1 MRGRPTPRCL
11 VAYNNPPYPFI
22 IIVKVEGEWSLP
34 DVERRLA
41 AIVAIDVAGYSRLM
55 GVDEAG
61 TLTRLKEHR
70 AATEP
75 IGQARGG
82 RIVGTA
88 GDGILWEFPSVV
100 EAVTCAI
107 EVQAAMAER
116 NAGISGDTKMLFR
129 MGINLGDVLV
139 DGDDIYGDGVNV
151 AARLEALAEPGG
163 IAISGNAHD
172 QVHGK
177 LDVAFQDQGRQ
188 SLKNI
193 ERPVAVWAWQPG
205 TAAADTISIAGEP
218 LPLSDKPSIAVLA
231 FDNMSGDPDQ
241 EYFADGLTEDII
253 TALSCWHLF
262 PVISRSSSFAF
273 KGRQLTID
281 QISRQLGA
289 RYVVEGSVR
298 SSGDRVRISAQLID
312 AEMDH
317 HLWAERYDRE
327 LSDVFAVQ
335 EEIAFRI
342 ASAIEPAAIRSAA
355 TKSLRRPNSPDAWD
369 CALRGWW
376 HLWQMN
382 KAALAEARTW
392 FQQAIERDPMW
403 SDGYSGLAA
412 VGIFSVFLVS
422 RSLKP
427 EALSEVE
434 RTASRAIAL
443 DHSDAY
449 AHLVVGVC
457 ASYQRD
463 VDAALVSINRAL
475 NLNPSLAMAHYCKG
489 TALICGGR
497 PEAGLQ
503 SVQNAIQLSPHDP
516 FLPVWTL
523 DLGMANYLLGRY
535 DRAIVECEKALRMQ
549 PRWTAAM
556 ALKAANLS
564 RLGNRREAGDL
575 FEKVKVII
583 PDYRLEGL
591 HAAFQILDSDF
602 EMLVNDLRL
611 AGWDS

>member
-1 MRGRPTPRCL
+1 
-11 VAYNNPPYPFI
+11 
-22 IIVKVEGEWSLP
+22 
-34 DVERRLA
+34 
-41 AIVAIDVAGYSRLM
+41 
-55 GVDEAG
+55 
-61 TLTRLKEHR
+61 
-70 AATEP
+70 
-75 IGQARGG
+75 
-82 RIVGTA
+82 
-88 GDGILWEFPSVV
+88 
-100 EAVTCAI
+100 
-107 EVQAAMAER
+107 
-116 NAGISGDTKMLFR
+116 
-129 MGINLGDVLV
+129 
-139 DGDDIYGDGVNV
+139 
-151 AARLEALAEPGG
+151 
-163 IAISGNAHD
+163 
-172 QVHGK
+172 
-177 LDVAFQDQGRQ
+177 
-188 SLKNI
+188 
-193 ERPVAVWAWQPG
+193 
-205 TAAADTISIAGEP
+205 
-218 LPLSDKPSIAVLA
+218 
-231 FDNMSGDPDQ
+231 
-241 EYFADGLTEDII
+241 
-253 TALSCWHLF
+253 
-262 PVISRSSSFAF
+262 
-273 KGRQLTID
+273 
-281 QISRQLGA
+281 
-289 RYVVEGSVR
+289 
-298 SSGDRVRISAQLID
+298 
-312 AEMDH
+312 
-317 HLWAERYDRE
+317 
-327 LSDVFAVQ
+327 
-335 EEIAFRI
+335 
-342 ASAIEPAAIRSAA
+342 
-355 TKSLRRPNSPDAWD
+355 
-369 CALRGWW
+369 
-376 HLWQMN
+376 MN